1 MARILDDP
9 RAPAVDPRLSALLTL
24 LEKITLAGATAGEA
38 DFAAVKAAGWSDEA
52 IYDAIT
58 VCALFNFYNTWV
70 DGCGVP
76 ALPDYTLSGKRLA
89 SEGYIQAEK
98 PA

>member
-1 MARILDDP
+1 M
-9 RAPAVDPRLSALLTL
+9 DPRLSALLTL
-24 LEKITLAGATAGEA
+24 LEKITLAGATVGQS
-38 DFAAVKAAGWSDEA
+38 DIAAVKAAGWSDEA

-76 ALPDYTLSGKRLA
+76 GLPDYTASGKRLA